1 MPLLDLFKTLTG
13 RKILV
18 YADFIDP
25 FCYIGFHALKPLAE
39 SRGIELDWRGF
50 ELNPGTPPE
59 GLPLVTAANSDLRP
73 GMWASVQGLAQRAG
87 LTLAEPRLTP
97 NTRGAHAL
105 VNLAPKPDVKNPLIE
120 QIYQA
125 YFIRQLDIGQVD
137 VLIELASAFGISADA
152 VRSAF
157 ADPGILNTL
166 DTRRAEAQRR
176 AFLGLPGFV
185 YKGNN
190 HFGALSRDA
199 WDDIFRGDNNRGR

>member
-1 MPLLDLFKTLTG
+1 MSLLDLAKNLTG
-13 RKILV
+13 RKIRV

-25 FCYIGFHALKPLAE
+25 FCYIGFHTLRPLAE
-39 SRGIELDWRGF
+39 SRTIELDWRGF

-87 LTLAEPRLTP
+87 LTLPEPHLTP

-105 VNLAPKPDVKNPLIE
+105 VHLAPKPDVKNPLIE
-120 QIYQA
+120 RIYQA

-137 VLIELASAFGISADA
+137 VLIELASAFGISSDS

-166 DTRRAEAQRR
+166 NARRAEAQRR

-185 YKGNN
+185 YKGTT

-199 WDDIFRGDNNRGR
+199 WDDIFKGGTSRGR